1 MGDHYL
7 RDCYNRRTPARSDD
21 FARHLELTPQ
31 YLARVTWEAFG
42 MSPRDF
48 LRVRQL
54 RYAEH
59 LLVTTSLSTIEIAVL
74 SGFGT
79 PPTFYRA
86 FKAAYGLTPGA
97 YRKRL
102 TK

>member
-1 MGDHYL
+1 
-7 RDCYNRRTPARSDD
+7 
-21 FARHLELTPQ
+21 
-31 YLARVTWEAFG
+31 

-48 LRVRQL
+48 LRARQL

-59 LLVTTSLSTIEIAVL
+59 LLVTTSLSTIEIAAL

-86 FKAAYGLTPGA
+86 FKAVHGLTPGT
-97 YRKRL
+97 YRKRVRE
-102 TK
+102 